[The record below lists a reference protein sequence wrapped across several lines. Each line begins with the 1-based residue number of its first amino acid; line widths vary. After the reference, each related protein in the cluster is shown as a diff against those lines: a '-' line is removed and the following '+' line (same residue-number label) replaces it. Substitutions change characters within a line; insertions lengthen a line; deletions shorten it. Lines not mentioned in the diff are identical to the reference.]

1 METGRLETFAD
12 GVFAIAITLLV
23 LEIPHPEVDENL
35 GRELVGQWHA
45 YLAYVLSFAIIGI
58 VWVNHHVIVL
68 QFARTDRAFLFINV
82 FFLMCVAF
90 IPFPTALISEDLGSD
105 TAMLAYGA
113 TLTVTAAFFNVLW
126 HYGRLRL
133 LRPDADRRE
142 VAGITRSYIPGVFV
156 YGAATLLALVSP
168 EASFIVFAALAVV
181 YVVSGSVWGPRDT
194 G

>member
-58 VWVNHHVIVL
+58 VWVNHHVILL

-90 IPFPTALISEDLGSD
+90 IPFPTALISDDLGSE
-105 TAMLAYGA
+105 TAMIAYGA

>member
-1 METGRLETFAD
+1 MSPGRLETFAD

-23 LEIPHPEVDENL
+23 LEIPHPAVDETL

-58 VWVNHHVIVL
+58 VWVNHHVIL
-68 QFARTDRAFLFINV
+68 RQFARTDRAFLFINV

-156 YGAATLLALVSP
+156 YGAATLLALASP
-168 EASFIVFAALAVV
+168 EASFVVFAALAVV

>member
-58 VWVNHHVIVL
+58 VWVNHHVIL
-68 QFARTDRAFLFINV
+68 RQFSRTDRAFLFINV

-90 IPFPTALISEDLGSD
+90 IPFPTALISDDLGSE
-105 TAMLAYGA
+105 TAMVSYGA

-142 VAGITRSYIPGVFV
+142 VTGITRSYIPGVLV

-168 EASFIVFAALAVV
+168 EASFIVFASLAVV

>member
-35 GRELVGQWHA
+35 GRELAGQWHA
-45 YLAYVLSFAIIGI
+45 YLAYVLSFVIIGI
-58 VWVNHHVIVL
+58 VWVNHHVIL
-68 QFARTDRAFLFINV
+68 RQFARADRPFLFINV

-90 IPFPTALISEDLGSD
+90 IPFPTALISEDLGSEM
-105 TAMLAYGA
+105 AMVAYGA

-142 VAGITRSYIPGVFV
+142 VTGITRSYIPGAFV
-156 YGAATLLALVSP
+156 YGGATLLALASP
-168 EASFIVFAALAVV
+168 EASFLVFAALAVV
-181 YVVSGSVWGPRDT
+181 YVISGSFWGPRDT
-194 G
+194 A

>member
-58 VWVNHHVIVL
+58 VWVNHHVILL

-90 IPFPTALISEDLGSD
+90 IPFPTALISDDLGSE
-105 TAMLAYGA
+105 TAMIAYGA

-133 LRPDADRRE
+133 LRPDADRRA

>member
-58 VWVNHHVIVL
+58 VWVNHHVILL
-68 QFARTDRAFLFINV
+68 QFARTDRAFLFIKV
-82 FFLMCVAF
+82 FFLMCAAF
-90 IPFPTALISEDLGSD
+90 IPFPTALISDDLGSE
-105 TAMLAYGA
+105 TAMIAYGA

-133 LRPDADRRE
+133 LRPDADRRA